1 MITEC
6 LLAMTIA
13 LSAGATTPL
22 PAAET
27 ELSPSVIEAVVHATP
42 AELWKVWSTPEG
54 FRKMGAAK
62 CDMDFR
68 IGGVIRSVYDPRVE
82 LGSESTIQNEI
93 LAYEPE
99 RMMAFRIHQ
108 PPKGFPFPNAWK
120 STWSVA
126 TMTDLGNGS
135 TLVRLAGMGYDTTQ
149 ESQKMKAFFR
159 AGNAYVMGLLQAAFD
174 SAGTTPSGPASATG
188 NR

>member
-1 MITEC
+1 MITKY

-13 LSAGATTPL
+13 LSAGATPPP
-22 PAAET
+22 PAAGT
-27 ELSPSVIEAVVHATP
+27 SLPPSVTEAVVHATP

-54 FRKMGAAK
+54 FKKMGAAR

-68 IGGVIRSVYDPRVE
+68 IGGLIRSVYDPKLE
-82 LGSESTIQNEI
+82 LGSGGTIQNQI

-99 RMMAFRIHQ
+99 RMMAFRIYQ

-149 ESQKMKAFFR
+149 ESQKMKVFFR
-159 AGNAYVMGLLQAAFD
+159 AGNSYVMGLLQAAFD
-174 SAGTTPSGPASATG
+174 SAAATRTG
-188 NR
+188 R